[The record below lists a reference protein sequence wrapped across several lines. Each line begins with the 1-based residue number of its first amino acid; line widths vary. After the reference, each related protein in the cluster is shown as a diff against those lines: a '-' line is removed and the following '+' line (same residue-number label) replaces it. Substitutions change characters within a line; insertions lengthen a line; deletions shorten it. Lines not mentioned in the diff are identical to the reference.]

1 MSRTRDPFDRLVL
14 DAAGALRDAAWM
26 ATTRPPRPTRR
37 RDLPALVSGILALG
51 WVSACVPA
59 PDGAVPGLAD
69 ARATWAEEG
78 SGDYTVTLEST
89 CGERALIG
97 RFSVTVAG
105 GAVIGITGLDE
116 PGRRNAEIPS
126 LPEQVPSI
134 SGLLERMAVLEP
146 EQVPEASFDDVTG
159 MPTRVA
165 IDPLPNGVDD
175 EECYGLSSYVPAGS
189 SGT

>member
-1 MSRTRDPFDRLVL
+1 
-14 DAAGALRDAAWM
+14 M
-26 ATTRPPRPTRR
+26 ATTRPRLTLR
-37 RDLPALVSGILALG
+37 RDLPALVSGIVALG
-51 WVSACVPA
+51 SVSACVPT
-59 PDGAVPGLAD
+59 PDGAVPGLAG
-69 ARATWAEEG
+69 ARAAWAEEG

-105 GAVIGITGLDE
+105 GVVTGIEGLDE

-134 SGLLERMAVLEP
+134 SGLLDRMAALEP
-146 EQVPEASFDDVTG
+146 EQVPEASFDGATG
-159 MPTRVA
+159 MPTRAV

-175 EECYGLSSYVPAGS
+175 EQCYDLSSYVPAGLS
-189 SGT
+189 ES